1 MCTGSGK
8 SKVAL
13 DYINYLSKTNDNL
26 SVLLVV
32 PTEKLRDEN
41 WNAEYMKWSS
51 KELYNKTKR
60 VCYAS
65 LNKILNQHYDVI
77 ILDEVHRLTT
87 NNSEFFNNNT
97 YKSLVGLTA
106 TIPKEEDKLE
116 VLRSLDLQVI
126 FNLSLDEGVKLGVV
140 SPFTIKIVEMFLD
153 NKEKYVS
160 GGNKDKPFKT
170 TEYKHYEYISRQI
183 QRIQFSGKEVP
194 KFLYLNRMRFL
205 YNVKSKTEL
214 AKKLLN
220 TVPQED
226 KTIIFCGSIEQA
238 EQLCTHHFHSKKDDS
253 DLKLFMEDKIKRL
266 SCVKA
271 LNEGMNIP
279 NIDTAVIVQ
288 VDSNDLNLIQRLGR
302 ACRYR
307 EGHQAEIYIISVLE
321 TQDQKWVEKALKFFN
336 KENIEYINAK
346 NI

>member
-1 MCTGSGK
+1 MCTGAGK
-8 SKVAL
+8 SKVAI
-13 DYINYLSKTNDNL
+13 DYINHLSERKADL
-26 SVLLVV
+26 SILLVV

-41 WNAEYMKWSS
+41 WHSEFKKWGSE
-51 KELYNKTKR
+51 ELYSRTDR

-65 LNKILNQHYDVI
+65 LNKIHKKHFDVI
-77 ILDEVHRLTT
+77 ILDEVHRLTV

-140 SPFTIKIVEMFLD
+140 SPFTIKIIEMFLD
-153 NKEKYVS
+153 NKEKYIS

-170 TEYKHYEYISRQI
+170 TEAKHYEYISRQI

-220 TVPQED
+220 TIPKSE

-238 EQLCTHHFHSKKDDS
+238 EQLCSHHFHSKTDDK
-253 DLKLFMEDKIKRL
+253 DLKKFMEDKIKRL

-307 EGHQAEIYIISVLE
+307 EGHLAEIYIISILD
-321 TQDQKWVEKALKFFN
+321 TQDEKWVEKALKFFN

>member
-1 MCTGSGK
+1 MCTGAGK
-8 SKVAL
+8 SKVAI
-13 DYINYLSKTNDNL
+13 DFIKTMGNKS

-41 WNAEYMKWSS
+41 WYSEFKKWKALKIYDSQV
-51 KELYNKTKR
+51 KR

-65 LNKILNQHYDVI
+65 LSKIKDQHFDII
-77 ILDEVHRLTT
+77 ILDEVHRITV
-87 NNSEFFNNNT
+87 NNAEFFNNNT
-97 YKSLVGLTA
+97 YNSLIGLTA
-106 TIPKEEDKLE
+106 TIPKEEDKIE

-140 SPFTIKIVEMFLD
+140 SPFTIKIIETHLD
-153 NKEKYVS
+153 NKEKYIN
-160 GGNKDKPFKT
+160 GGSKDKSFKT
-170 TEYKHYEYISRQI
+170 TEYKQYEYMSRQI
-183 QRIQFSGKEVP
+183 QRIQFSGKDVP
-194 KFLYLNRMRFL
+194 KFLYLNRMRFI

-220 TVPQED
+220 TISED
-226 KTIIFCGSIEQA
+226 KKTIIFCGSIEQA
-238 EQLCTHHFHSKKDDS
+238 EQLSKYTYHSKTDDVC
-253 DLKLFMEDKIKRL
+253 LNKFMEDKINRL

-279 NIDTAVIVQ
+279 NIDVAVIVQ

-307 EGHQAEIYIISVLE
+307 DGHLAEIFIISILD
-321 TQDQKWVEKALKFFN
+321 TQDEKWVEKALNNFN
-336 KENIEYINAK
+336 KDNIEYINAK